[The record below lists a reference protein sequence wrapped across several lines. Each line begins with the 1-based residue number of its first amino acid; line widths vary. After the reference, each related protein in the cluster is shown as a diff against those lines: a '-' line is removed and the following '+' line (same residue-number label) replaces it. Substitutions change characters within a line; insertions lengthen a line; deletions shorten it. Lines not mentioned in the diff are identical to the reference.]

1 MVYTWTNKMGIPYY
15 FYTLYKKYANA
26 KLMLREHEMSDI
38 SIDHLFFDYNS
49 MIHPCAHQ
57 VLENHTLTT
66 LPHQLFNCD
75 VEDEIIKHTL
85 GYTRFIID
93 MLKPKHVHIMID
105 GVAPRAKI
113 NQQRE
118 RRYKSHFF
126 KTLTDKEHKERDV
139 GSDLQER
146 IEWDTNKITPGT
158 DFMNKLKQQLQVFR
172 TVMLKDN
179 TQLHDM
185 YISDAEEKGEG
196 EHKMMKVIEQINGGS
211 TIFIYGLDADLIMLS
226 LLSKAS
232 DRIVLLRDNTFNS
245 KLKESQRTFTYLDI
259 KQLQVAIYEEVRS
272 LCDDQSFNYPKDNV
286 IADYIFLC
294 FMMGND
300 FLDHLPSL
308 LIKENGINALMKFYI
323 SSLRDSNYQPLVSL
337 DRSVPLQRRIRWEM
351 LKEILKGLSASE
363 DYFFKSVY
371 SVYKKQ
377 ADIYKDT
384 DLTNFTTDNPD
395 ATNKCLHFC
404 IEDSVKFNEPGY
416 KSRYY
421 LYYGINDIDKV
432 CHDYLKGMMWVWGYY
447 NGHEHNNWTWFYPHH
462 GTPFVSDL
470 YNFLN
475 GKLFRLQQ
483 VINDIDLMPSEPNTP
498 LEQLMMVLPRDSLVG
513 ILHEIHP
520 ELCEKM
526 RRMFATNSTVLN
538 IHYPTRLVVDLLHK
552 EYLWQSKLFIEPY
565 DKQLLRFLIHKSL

>member
-1 MVYTWTNKMGIPYY
+1 
-15 FYTLYKKYANA
+15 
-26 KLMLREHEMSDI
+26 MLTEHEMSDI

-57 VLENHTLTT
+57 VLENHTTT
-66 LPHQLFNCD
+66 STTSADCD

-93 MLKPKHVHIMID
+93 VLKPKYVHVMID

-126 KTLTDKEHKERDV
+126 KVINDGLINDSSSGD
-139 GSDLQER
+139 SPER

-158 DFMNKLKQQLQVFR
+158 GFMNKLRRQLQVFR
-172 TVMLKDN
+172 GVMLKDN
-179 TQLHDM
+179 TRLQDM

-196 EHKMMKVIEQINGGS
+196 EHKMMKVIEQIHAGS

-259 KQLQVAIYEEVRS
+259 KQLQAAIYEEVRI
-272 LCDDQSFNYPKDNV
+272 LCNDQSFNYPKDNV

-300 FLDHLPSL
+300 FLEHLPSL
-308 LIKENGINALMKFYI
+308 LIKEAGINALMKFYI
-323 SSLRDSNYQPLVSL
+323 STLRDSNYQPLVNL

-351 LKEILKGLSASE
+351 LKEILKGLAASE
-363 DYFFKSVY
+363 DYFFRSVY
-371 SVYKKQ
+371 SVYKKPGGV
-377 ADIYKDT
+377 YKDT
-384 DLTNFTTDNPD
+384 DLTNYTNDNPN
-395 ATNKCLHFC
+395 ATDKCLYFC
-404 IEDSVKFNEPGY
+404 MEDSVKFNEPGY

-421 LYYGINDIDKV
+421 LYYGIMETDTDKV

-447 NGHEHNNWTWFYPHH
+447 NGHEHDNWTWFYPHH

-475 GKLFRLQQ
+475 GNLLGLLQAT
-483 VINDIDLMPSEPNTP
+483 NDVDLMPSEPNTP
-498 LEQLMMVLPRDSLVG
+498 LEQLMMVLPRDSLLG

-565 DKQLLRFLIHKSL
+565 DKQFLRLLIHTNL